1 MKKNKFAQS
10 KAVNFILFLI
20 TCCIVFSECFSC
32 DIFAADTTGISYIIY
47 ESDTKQTLEKHN
59 TEVVADCSLL
69 ARLMTCLLVYENPS
83 LSVTDYVTPTEN
95 STSLSGRYSLTASNQ
110 YMVDHLL
117 KAVILC
123 NADNAARVL
132 AEKVNPN
139 KEYFVSLMNQKAIEI
154 GLKNT
159 YFTNPDGSPDE
170 LQRTTVNDMSVF
182 LSYAMSN
189 VQFRNV
195 AANPAAHIWGGTA
208 VINECKLVSNNTF
221 ANASVTSGALAV
233 YNTAEN
239 LSTTMLYFVSTQTNN
254 TPAVKLTMVISGISP
269 ESAYE
274 FGVNF
279 INNVFLNYKKTA
291 IVKKGDTLITTK
303 VGRSDLLINANE
315 TRYCMIPA
323 DVSNYVE
330 NISYNITQK
339 STTSTVPG
347 NAVTLEDLDAPIE
360 KDSIIGTA
368 NYLLKDGSI
377 HSVSIVA
384 GNSVHSDNKA
394 INLFYKTIQENTDIF
409 ILISVL
415 ILLEIFLVLIFIINK
430 LRNK

>member
-139 KEYFVSLMNQKAIEI
+139 KEKQEI
-154 GLKNT
+154 IDKKN
-159 YFTNPDGSPDE
+159 
-170 LQRTTVNDMSVF
+170 
-182 LSYAMSN
+182 
-189 VQFRNV
+189 
-195 AANPAAHIWGGTA
+195 
-208 VINECKLVSNNTF
+208 
-221 ANASVTSGALAV
+221 
-233 YNTAEN
+233 
-239 LSTTMLYFVSTQTNN
+239 
-254 TPAVKLTMVISGISP
+254 
-269 ESAYE
+269 
-274 FGVNF
+274 
-279 INNVFLNYKKTA
+279 
-291 IVKKGDTLITTK
+291 K
-303 VGRSDLLINANE
+303 V
-315 TRYCMIPA
+315 C
-323 DVSNYVE
+323 
-330 NISYNITQK
+330 
-339 STTSTVPG
+339 
-347 NAVTLEDLDAPIE
+347 
-360 KDSIIGTA
+360 
-368 NYLLKDGSI
+368 
-377 HSVSIVA
+377 
-384 GNSVHSDNKA
+384 
-394 INLFYKTIQENTDIF
+394 
-409 ILISVL
+409 
-415 ILLEIFLVLIFIINK
+415 
-430 LRNK
+430 

>member
-20 TCCIVFSECFSC
+20 TCCIVFSECLPL
-32 DIFAADTTGISYIIY
+32 DILAADTSSISYVIY
-47 ESDTKQTLEKHN
+47 ECDTKQTLEKHN
-59 TEVVADCSLL
+59 TEVIADCSLL

-132 AEKVNPN
+132 AEKINPN

-182 LSYAMSN
+182 LTYAMSN
-189 VQFRNV
+189 VQFRNT

-208 VINECKLVSNNTF
+208 VINECKLVSGSAFT
-221 ANASVTSGALAV
+221 NASVTSGALAV
-233 YNTAEN
+233 YNTEEN
-239 LSTTMLYFVSTQTNN
+239 LSTTMLYFVGTQTNN
-254 TPAVKLTMVISGISP
+254 TPAVKLSMVISGISP

-415 ILLEIFLVLIFIINK
+415 ILLEIFLVLIFVINK